1 MMTCEKMRELI
12 LTDHIDN
19 ELSAPVAQQMKE
31 HLAACPACA
40 AFEAEVRRSAVEP
53 FKDVAPVTPPPAVWW
68 RVRGAVVR
76 KWRFPKPAFAV
87 ATVAVMLIA
96 AIFVTQYQRV
106 EDRALTNY
114 IEEELAYLSAPIEV
128 NGLAE
133 YDMLSDL
140 DVTGNGLSQRRNF
153 SRTAAV

>member
-12 LTDHIDN
+12 LTDHTDN
-19 ELSAPVAQQMKE
+19 ELPADIAQEVKE

-40 AFEAEVRRSAVEP
+40 AFAAEVRRAAVEP
-53 FKDVAPVTPPPAVWW
+53 FKDVRPVTPSPAVWW

-76 KWRFPKPAFAV
+76 KWRIPKPAFAL

-96 AIFVTQYQRV
+96 VIFVAQSRQA
-106 EDRALTNY
+106 EDRSLTEY
-114 IEEELAYLSAPIEV
+114 IEEELAYLSAPV
-128 NGLAE
+128 WANGIGD
-133 YDMLSDL
+133 YDVLSDL
-140 DVTGNGLSQRRNF
+140 DVTGNGLSRRGNF